1 MPNISRTVNT
11 QDFAR
16 RLERIMRV
24 RGLTPYQVATRM
36 SNGHKQPYRGI
47 YDWLKGRHKPR
58 DGRLAQLAKVLG
70 VQPCILLGR
79 HTLVFSGLA
88 TGEIRASCEDCD
100 RGYTL
105 DGNRHI
111 DEELTRFQHHH
122 WGIEC

>member
-1 MPNISRTVNT
+1 MAYISRTVNT

-16 RLERIMRV
+16 RLKRV
-24 RGLTPYQVATRM
+24 MLARNLTPYQVATRM

-47 YDWLKGRHKPR
+47 YDWLQGRNKPR
-58 DGRLAQLAKVLG
+58 DDRLVMLAKVLG
-70 VQPCILLGR
+70 VMPCILLGQ
-79 HTLVFSGLA
+79 HTLVFSGLG
-88 TGEIRASCEDCD
+88 TGEIRAWCGDCE

-105 DGNRHI
+105 DGGRHI